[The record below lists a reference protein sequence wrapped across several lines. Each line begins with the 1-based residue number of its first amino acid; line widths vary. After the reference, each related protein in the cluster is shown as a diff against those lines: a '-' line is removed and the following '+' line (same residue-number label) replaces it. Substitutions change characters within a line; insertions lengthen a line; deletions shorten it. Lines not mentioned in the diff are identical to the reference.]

1 MHNQEH
7 FLGLFYIES
16 ISTLSIALLRVEMNS
31 LLQTV
36 ILTLL
41 WILHYKNWTFNL
53 KLKIVVIMRA
63 HNILNENI

>member
-41 WILHYKNWTFNL
+41 WILHCKNWTFNL